1 MRTQAGFT
9 LIEIV
14 MVLVLLGILAAV
26 AAPKYFDYQDA
37 AEQRAA
43 LATVAEA
50 QARLEATFGE
60 KLLEGKSCAEAI
72 SYAGQIKNLA
82 DDGNSAFGEYSL
94 AYGDRGYLTVRRDNR
109 PILTNA
115 SFVYPACEDAAG
127 AISGNTLF
135 NNDFAQYIETSA
147 RGAGTMTW
155 QFNSAYDGNQLRDM
169 TRLFT
174 ENASVS
180 LQELG
185 AQTWAYTPKS
195 NNANDGGYFFWTS
208 QENSA
213 IQSMPIDTKIPVVVY
228 DTQKKTYTVADAT
241 IRYDLG
247 STTFKILTLSN
258 VPVSNTKGSV
268 KETDILAAEY
278 AQMKNSSHTAA
289 EALAVYNALVAGSSQ

>member
-50 QARLEATFGE
+50 QARLEATFSE
-60 KLLEGKSCAEAI
+60 KLLEGQSCVEAI
-72 SYAGQIKNLA
+72 SHAGQIKNLA

-127 AISGNTLF
+127 AISEKTLF
-135 NNDFAQYIETSA
+135 NNEFAQYIETSA
-147 RGAGTMTW
+147 RGAGD
-155 QFNSAYDGNQLRDM
+155 NDM
-169 TRLFT
+169 
-174 ENASVS
+174 
-180 LQELG
+180 
-185 AQTWAYTPKS
+185 
-195 NNANDGGYFFWTS
+195 
-208 QENSA
+208 A
-213 IQSMPIDTKIPVVVY
+213 IQLCLRW
-228 DTQKKTYTVADAT
+228 Q
-241 IRYDLG
+241 
-247 STTFKILTLSN
+247 
-258 VPVSNTKGSV
+258 SV
-268 KETDILAAEY
+268 T
-278 AQMKNSSHTAA
+278 
-289 EALAVYNALVAGSSQ
+289 